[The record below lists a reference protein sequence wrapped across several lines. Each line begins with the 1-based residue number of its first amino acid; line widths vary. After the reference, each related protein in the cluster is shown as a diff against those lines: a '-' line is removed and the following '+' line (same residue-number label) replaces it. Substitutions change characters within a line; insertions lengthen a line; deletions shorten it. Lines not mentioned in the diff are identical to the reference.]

1 MAALAGRRCAECGR
15 LSVAASTCPFCGG
28 AGGQSMALSGRGRLG
43 SFTIIRVAPA
53 RYAGEAPYTVGLVR
67 LVEGATI
74 TARVE
79 GDPSVVTSGCAVV
92 LDRVDAE
99 RGPVFVVE

>member
-1 MAALAGRRCAECGR
+1 MAALAGRRCAGCGR
-15 LSVAASTCPFCGG
+15 LSVAASACPFCG
-28 AGGQSMALSGRGRLG
+28 APGGPSVALSGRGRLQ

-53 RYAGEAPYTVGLVR
+53 RYAGEVPYAVGLVT
-67 LVEGATI
+67 LAEGATI

-79 GDPSVVTSGCAVV
+79 GDPAVVATGCAVV

-99 RGPVFVVE
+99 RGPVFVLE